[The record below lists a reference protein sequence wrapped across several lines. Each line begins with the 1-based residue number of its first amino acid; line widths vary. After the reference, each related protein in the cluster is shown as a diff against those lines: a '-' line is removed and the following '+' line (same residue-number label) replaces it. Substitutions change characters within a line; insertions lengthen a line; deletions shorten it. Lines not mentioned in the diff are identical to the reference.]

1 MNAEQV
7 IKNTLDGWFYAIRG
21 EQQKVQAIRVPTDYL
36 PSHGAPE
43 DFEERDPEEE
53 QVHHNTK
60 KFTPEQ
66 DELIIE
72 LRAQMKAWRRIG
84 EIVGADQHVAKRRYL
99 YLCEKRGIEPIR
111 LDVNSRKWT
120 EAQIAELVRLRAD
133 GWCFEAI
140 GAKVGMT
147 RMQATDLHRR
157 LREDGK
163 LSQYLCKEAA

>member
-7 IKNTLDGWFYAIRG
+7 IKEALDGWFFAIRG
-21 EQQKVQAIRVPTDYL
+21 EMQKLHAIRVPVDYL

-43 DFEERDPEEE
+43 DFEESDPEEE

-99 YLCEKRGIEPIR
+99 HLCEKRGINPIR

-120 EAQIAELVRLRAD
+120 EAQIAELVKLRAD

-147 RMQATDLHRR
+147 RMQATDLYRR
-157 LREDGK
+157 LREQRKIGE
-163 LSQYLCKEAA
+163 YLCQEAA